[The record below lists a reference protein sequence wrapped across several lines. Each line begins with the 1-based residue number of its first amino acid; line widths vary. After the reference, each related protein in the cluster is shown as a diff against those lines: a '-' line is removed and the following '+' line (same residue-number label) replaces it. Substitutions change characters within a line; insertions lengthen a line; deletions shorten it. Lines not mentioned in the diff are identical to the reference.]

1 MYYEKIT
8 EKHNLKSKDIDQ
20 KSVLEIV
27 EIINNEDKLVA
38 EAVEKSLDSI
48 TCFIKVVIDKIKN
61 GGKLFYLGSGTSGR
75 LGVLDASECPPT
87 FSVESSMVQGIIAGG
102 QSALVKSIEGAEDE
116 VDGGKKAILDN
127 KINNKDIVLGISASG
142 NTPFVLGGLEK
153 AQEIG
158 ATTGLLSCNKV
169 KKNHYINYSI
179 SILVG
184 PEIIAGSTR
193 MKAGTATKMVLNM
206 ISTTMM
212 IRINKTYDNLMV
224 DLKASNSKL
233 WNRACY
239 ILELVIGLNKQD
251 ALKLLKKAD
260 GEVKTA
266 ILMSKLEI
274 DKINARDI
282 LKENAGSL
290 RSSFKVK
297 NDKDYYK

>member
-1 MYYEKIT
+1 MSYEKIT
-8 EKHNLKSKDIDQ
+8 EKNNVKSKGIDQ
-20 KSVLEIV
+20 KSVFEIL

-38 EAVEKSLDSI
+38 EAVEKSLDDI
-48 TCFIKVVIDKIKN
+48 TCFIEIVIEKIKN
-61 GGKLFYLGSGTSGR
+61 GGRLFYLGSGTSGR

-87 FSVESSMVQGIIAGG
+87 FSVESTMVQGIIAGG
-102 QSALVKSIEGAEDE
+102 ESALVKSIEGAEDE
-116 VDGGKKAILDN
+116 VDGGKKAILEN
-127 KINNKDIVLGISASG
+127 KINDKDIVLGISASG
-142 NTPFVLGGLEK
+142 STPFVLGGLEK
-153 AQEIG
+153 SQQIG
-158 ATTGLLSCNKV
+158 AITGLLSCNHV
-169 KKNHYINYSI
+169 KKIHYINYYI

-184 PEIIAGSTR
+184 PEIISGSTR

-233 WNRACY
+233 WNRACH
-239 ILELVIGLNKQD
+239 ILELVVGLNREN
-251 ALKLLKKAD
+251 ALKLLKSAD

-274 DKINARDI
+274 DKVDARDI

-290 RSSFKVK
+290 RSSFNLE
-297 NDKDYYK
+297 NDKDLYK

>member
-1 MYYEKIT
+1 MSYEKIT
-8 EKHNLKSKDIDQ
+8 EKHNIKSKNIDQ
-20 KSVLEIV
+20 KSVFEIL
-27 EIINNEDKLVA
+27 EIINNEDRIVA
-38 EAVEKSLDSI
+38 EAVKTSLDDI
-48 TCFIKVVIDKIKN
+48 KCFIKAVIKKIKD

-87 FSVESSMVQGIIAGG
+87 FSVDHSMVQGIIAGG
-102 QSALVKSIEGAEDE
+102 ESALVKSIEGAEDKIDAG
-116 VDGGKKAILDN
+116 VKAILDN
-127 KINNKDIVLGISASG
+127 KINDKDVVLGISASG

-158 ATTGLLSCNKV
+158 AVTGLLSCNSV
-169 KKNHYINYSI
+169 KKINYINYFI

-212 IRINKTYDNLMV
+212 ISINKTYGNLMV
-224 DLKASNSKL
+224 DLKVSNSKL
-233 WNRACY
+233 WNRGCH
-239 ILELVIGLNKQD
+239 ILELVIGLDRQD
-251 ALKLLKKAD
+251 ALELLKKAD

-274 DKINARDI
+274 DKINARKI
-282 LKENAGSL
+282 LNKNEGSL
-290 RSSFKVK
+290 RSSFNVK
-297 NDKDYYK
+297 NNKDYYK